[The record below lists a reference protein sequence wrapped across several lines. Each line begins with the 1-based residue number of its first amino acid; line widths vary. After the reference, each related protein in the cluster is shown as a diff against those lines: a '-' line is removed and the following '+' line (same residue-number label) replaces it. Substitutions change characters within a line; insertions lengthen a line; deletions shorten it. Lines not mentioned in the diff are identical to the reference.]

1 MSVNQQ
7 NRKLDSNA
15 FEVLHHSYHDRLQ
28 ASVLSRVRNREEA
41 EDITAAAFESAFANR
56 ESFRWEAAPAT
67 WLHAI
72 ALNKTRRPQGP
83 RETVSLDVLTGEF
96 PSDLVVPDLSEETE
110 HRSECRARLLRTLR
124 QIPTVYRKVLINH
137 FIEGHSVRQIAKRE
151 RIPIGTVLSR
161 IFTAKRL
168 LREAWEAAT

>member
-7 NRKLDSNA
+7 NTKLDSNA
-15 FEVLHHSYHDRLQ
+15 FEELHHTYHDRLQ

-41 EDITAAAFESAFANR
+41 EDITSAAFEAAFANR
-56 ESFRWEAAPAT
+56 ESFRAEAAPTT
-67 WLHAI
+67 WLDAI
-72 ALNKTRRPQGP
+72 ALNKLRRS
-83 RETVSLDVLTGEF
+83 REQRKAVSLDVFDDEL
-96 PSDLVVPDLSEETE
+96 PSGLIESDLSEETE
-110 HRSECRARLLRTLR
+110 HSECRARLLRTLR
-124 QIPTVYRKVLINH
+124 QIPAIYRLVLIEH

-151 RIPIGTVLSR
+151 RIPLGTVLSR

>member
-1 MSVNQQ
+1 MSVHQQ
-7 NRKLDSNA
+7 NTKLDSAA
-15 FEVLHHSYHDRLQ
+15 FDQLHHTYYDRLQ

-41 EDITAAAFESAFANR
+41 EDITAAAFEAALANR
-56 ESFRWEAAPAT
+56 ESFRGEAAPAT

-72 ALNKTRRPQGP
+72 ALNKTRRPQK
-83 RETVSLDVLTGEF
+83 ETVSLDGFTGEL
-96 PSDLVVPDLSEETE
+96 SSRLVVPDLSEETE

-124 QIPTVYRKVLINH
+124 QIPAIYRLVLIEH
-137 FIEGHSVRQIAKRE
+137 FIEGHSVRQIAKRQ
-151 RIPIGTVLSR
+151 RIPLGTVLSR

>member
-7 NRKLDSNA
+7 NTKLDSNA
-15 FEVLHHSYHDRLQ
+15 FEALHHSYHDRLQ
-28 ASVLSRVRNREEA
+28 ASVLSCVRNREEA
-41 EDITAAAFESAFANR
+41 EDITAAAFEAALANR
-56 ESFRWEAAPAT
+56 ESFRGEAAPAT

-72 ALNKTRRPQGP
+72 ALNKTRRPQK
-83 RETVSLDVLTGEF
+83 ETVSLDGFTGEL
-96 PSDLVVPDLSEETE
+96 PSRLVAPDLSEETE

-124 QIPTVYRKVLINH
+124 QIPAIYRRVLIEH
-137 FIEGHSVRQIAKRE
+137 FITGRSVREIAGRE
-151 RIPIGTVLSR
+151 RIPLGTVLSR

>member
-1 MSVNQQ
+1 MS
-7 NRKLDSNA
+7 
-15 FEVLHHSYHDRLQ
+15 Y
-28 ASVLSRVRNREEA
+28 VRNMEDA
-41 EDITAAAFESAFANR
+41 EDITAAAFEAAFANR
-56 ESFRWEAAPAT
+56 ESFRAEAAPTT

-72 ALNKTRRPQGP
+72 ALNKLRRS
-83 RETVSLDVLTGEF
+83 REQRKAVSLDLFTGEL
-96 PSDLVVPDLSEETE
+96 PSGLVVPDLSEETE

-124 QIPTVYRKVLINH
+124 QIPMVYRKVLINH
-137 FIEGHSVRQIAKRE
+137 FIEGHSVRQIAKCE

>member
-7 NRKLDSNA
+7 NTKLDSDA
-15 FEVLHHSYHDRLQ
+15 FEALHHTYHDRLQ
-28 ASVLSRVRNREEA
+28 ASVLSCVRNREEA
-41 EDITAAAFESAFANR
+41 EDITSAAFEAAFANR
-56 ESFRWEAAPAT
+56 ESFRAEAAPTT

-72 ALNKTRRPQGP
+72 ALNKLRRS
-83 RETVSLDVLTGEF
+83 REQRKTVSLDVFNDEL
-96 PSDLVVPDLSEETE
+96 PSRLVVPDLSEETE

-124 QIPTVYRKVLINH
+124 QIPAIYRRVLIEH
-137 FIEGHSVRQIAKRE
+137 FITGRSVREIAGRE
-151 RIPIGTVLSR
+151 RIPLGTVLSR

>member
-7 NRKLDSNA
+7 NRKLDSHA
-15 FEVLHHSYHDRLQ
+15 FEELHHTYHDRLQ
-28 ASVLSRVRNREEA
+28 ASVLSCVRNREEA
-41 EDITAAAFESAFANR
+41 EDITSAAFEAAFANR
-56 ESFRWEAAPAT
+56 EGFRAEAAPAT

-72 ALNKTRRPQGP
+72 ALNKLRRS
-83 RETVSLDVLTGEF
+83 REQQKAVSLDVFNDEL
-96 PSDLVVPDLSEETE
+96 PSRLVVADLSEETE

-124 QIPTVYRKVLINH
+124 QIPAIYRLVLIEH
-137 FIEGHSVRQIAKRE
+137 FIEGHSVRQIARRH
-151 RIPIGTVLSR
+151 RIPLGTVLSR

>member
-1 MSVNQQ
+1 MSVNQPKT
-7 NRKLDSNA
+7 KLDSNA
-15 FEVLHHSYHDRLQ
+15 FEALHHTYHDRLQ

-41 EDITAAAFESAFANR
+41 EDITAAAFEAALANR
-56 ESFRWEAAPAT
+56 ESFRGEAAPAT

-72 ALNKTRRPQGP
+72 ALNKTRRPQK
-83 RETVSLDVLTGEF
+83 ETVSLDGFTGEL
-96 PSDLVVPDLSEETE
+96 PSRLVEADVSEETE
-110 HRSECRARLLRTLR
+110 HRSECRRLLRALR
-124 QIPTVYRKVLINH
+124 QIPAIYRLVLIEH

-151 RIPIGTVLSR
+151 RIPLGTVLSR